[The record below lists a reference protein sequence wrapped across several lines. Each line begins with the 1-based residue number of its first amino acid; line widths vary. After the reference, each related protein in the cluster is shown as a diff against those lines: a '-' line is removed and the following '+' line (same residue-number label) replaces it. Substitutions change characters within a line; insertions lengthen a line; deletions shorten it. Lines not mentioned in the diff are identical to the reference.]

1 MRTYLVVGASRG
13 IGLGLVAELL
23 KDGTTHVFAT
33 ARVANSS
40 TGLQELVATYSSR
53 LTILEC
59 DATDAASVERAAS
72 DAAALLPDGQGLDCL
87 IHNAAISQ
95 SFFTPFE
102 QIDTATFQ
110 HELTT
115 NIVGPLIAARA
126 FLPLLR
132 KSAQKQSSALGSESE
147 TKLVFVS
154 SDLGSVEEAPTYVGL
169 GDMYSVTKAGLGMLA
184 RKWGTSLKA
193 EGICTV
199 LLHPGY
205 VDTDMASHITEW
217 VKENKPHVPRISVE
231 ECATLCLGVI
241 HKARIEDAVSFY
253 VNDGSTMP
261 W

>member
-23 KDGTTHVFAT
+23 KDPTTHVLAT
-33 ARVANSS
+33 ARVLSRSN
-40 TGLQELVATYSSR
+40 GLQELATTYPSR
-53 LTILEC
+53 LAILEC
-59 DATDAASVERAAS
+59 DATDAVSVERAAS
-72 DAAALLPDGQGLDCL
+72 DAAALLPNDQGLDCL
-87 IHNAAISQ
+87 IHNAGISQ
-95 SFFTPFE
+95 APFFDFE
-102 QIDTATFQ
+102 HIDIATFQ

-115 NIVGPLIAARA
+115 NTVGPLIVARA

-132 KSAQKQSSALGSESE
+132 ISAHKHSSASQSE

-154 SDLGSVEEAPTYVGL
+154 SNLGSLDEAPEWVGL
-169 GDMYSVTKAGLGMLA
+169 CDIYSVTKAGLGMLA
-184 RKWGTSLKA
+184 RKWGASLKA

-205 VDTDMASHITEW
+205 VATDMATNITEW
-217 VKENKPHVPRISVE
+217 VKENQPHVPKISVE

-253 VNDGSTMP
+253 ANDGSTIP